1 MQHDRSFLRA
11 VTHKDYRT
19 TLIKLLDEGW
29 SAERTGKNHFKLT
42 HPLAGKSVIASGTP
56 SDRRASVNL
65 VAECKRALRLG
76 AQVTPAPQPAQTLL
90 EELRSPDESSG
101 KKRKK
106 KDRWTKSDREMRD
119 LRNRRALS
127 APQMDVTPPVLPPVV
142 CEKPSLNITPDRLKE
157 SLMQQAAQKKLQP
170 SETAPATTHTTPA
183 PAEPVVMP
191 FPQDAVAAPSPSAGL
206 QPLPKDLLAIAM
218 KIVRGE
224 LNTIEVTPE
233 MVGKTIVL
241 DGSGWMIDGALPA
254 GQIAGAGQKP
264 AREMPPHDNRA
275 AADDLMTRIRS
286 VFEEFSAE
294 WISVAQIADLVDNL
308 SGCSS
313 RAHSEAIRHRL
324 KILKREG
331 VVRQKDIGAGGRKS
345 FRYRLKT

>member
-1 MQHDRSFLRA
+1 
-11 VTHKDYRT
+11 
-19 TLIKLLDEGW
+19 
-29 SAERTGKNHFKLT
+29 
-42 HPLAGKSVIASGTP
+42 
-56 SDRRASVNL
+56 
-65 VAECKRALRLG
+65 
-76 AQVTPAPQPAQTLL
+76 
-90 EELRSPDESSG
+90 
-101 KKRKK
+101 
-106 KDRWTKSDREMRD
+106 
-119 LRNRRALS
+119 
-127 APQMDVTPPVLPPVV
+127 
-142 CEKPSLNITPDRLKE
+142 
-157 SLMQQAAQKKLQP
+157 MQQAAQKKLQP